1 MHCSLFVVYN
11 EMTDIDTF
19 AADDIYDDLYRFNGA
34 DYTDEIDNS
43 DEEEIG
49 AIIHNWLDDFNVK
62 IEKKPIPV
70 NSGAI
75 DACWDVTIPVSTMQ
89 KYLQKNIETIAKKS
103 RKIADRTEPI
113 SSLEMYELKE
123 LIDDRFGAV
132 FFSPEEGSYDSL
144 QEYFCGLVRWA
155 SENGKTEVTVHI
167 TQVFDYHI

>member
-11 EMTDIDTF
+11 EIADIDTF
-19 AADDIYDDLYRFNGA
+19 TADDLYEDLYRFNGA
-34 DYTDEIDNS
+34 DYTDEINS
-43 DEEEIG
+43 DEKEIG

-62 IEKKPIPV
+62 IEKKPICV

-75 DACWDVTIPVSTMQ
+75 DVYWDVTISVSEME
-89 KYLQKNIETIAKKS
+89 KHLQKNIEAVAKMS
-103 RKIADRTEPI
+103 RKIADRSEPI

-123 LIDDRFGAV
+123 LIDDRYGAV

-144 QEYFCGLVRWA
+144 QEYFCGLLRWA
-155 SENGKTEVTVHI
+155 SRNNKAEVTVHI

>member
-11 EMTDIDTF
+11 EMADIDTF
-19 AADDIYDDLYRFNGA
+19 TADDLYEDLYRFNGA
-34 DYTDEIDNS
+34 DYADKIS

-62 IEKKPIPV
+62 IEKKPICV

-75 DACWDVTIPVSTMQ
+75 DVYWDVTISVSEME
-89 KYLQKNIETIAKKS
+89 KHLQKNIEAVAKMS
-103 RKIADRTEPI
+103 RKIADRSEPI

-123 LIDDRFGAV
+123 LIDDRYGAV

-144 QEYFCGLVRWA
+144 QEYFCGLLRWA
-155 SENGKTEVTVHI
+155 SRNNKAEVTMHI